1 MKTKRLHMTFWLV
14 GALLAVVLVAGGALM
29 IAISHNGPAVLDA
42 VDRNFGGARD
52 TQRKAEISTGEHPQ
66 QKLVVW
72 GPEHRNPADAPLPV
86 LVFVHGGSWANGDPV
101 DYGFIARAFV
111 PEGFVVVLVGYR
123 LGKDGR
129 YPAML
134 EDTARAVAWTHEEI
148 AAYGGDP
155 DKIVIAGHS
164 AGAYNVAMV
173 ALEEQW
179 LGRHGL
185 ATDTVKGVI
194 GLSGPY
200 DFAPFT
206 SDSSKA
212 AFGHVEDADATQP
225 VNHVRTDAPTML
237 LVHGEKDTLVKP
249 RNTRALAERLNAAG
263 GTAIPFFE
271 PEMDHNRPLIVL
283 AAPFRRNSDMIG
295 LLEGFAHAVT
305 GEAETSVPVQAE
317 TR

>member
-1 MKTKRLHMTFWLV
+1 MTAWLIGGIV
-14 GALLAVVLVAGGALM
+14 AALLIAGGVLM

-42 VDRNFGGARD
+42 ADRLTGGARD
-52 TQRKAEISTGEHPQ
+52 AQRKAVISTGEHPQ

-72 GPEHRNPADAPLPV
+72 GPEHRDPADAPLPV
-86 LVFVHGGSWANGDPV
+86 LVFAHGGSWANGDPV
-101 DYGFIARAFV
+101 HYGFIGRAFV

-123 LGKDGR
+123 LGTDGR
-129 YPAML
+129 YPAMI
-134 EDTARAVAWTHEEI
+134 EDTARAIAWTHEEI

-173 ALEEQW
+173 ALEERW

-185 ATDTVKGVI
+185 STDTVKGVI

-212 AFGHVEDADATQP
+212 AFGHVENPDVTQP
-225 VNHVRTDAPTML
+225 VNHVRSDAPPML
-237 LVHGEKDTLVKP
+237 LVHGEADTLVKP

-263 GTAIPFFE
+263 GNAIPVFE
-271 PEMDHNRPLIVL
+271 PEMDHNRPLIGL
-283 AAPFRRNSDMIG
+283 AAPFRGNSDMIG